1 MQAQIE
7 AELALAEQ
15 NRPKPEEIEAHNHE
29 MAKNARAKMFYIY
42 RPITVKELKV
52 GQKKDNFC
60 SLLFAFLSMKYI
72 YLHGIYR

>member
-52 GQKKDNFC
+52 GQKKITFVVC
-60 SLLFAFLSMKYI
+60 ILSMKYI
-72 YLHGIYR
+72 FLHGIYR

>member
-52 GQKKDNFC
+52 GQKK
-60 SLLFAFLSMKYI
+60 
-72 YLHGIYR
+72 R